1 MITFTAATLDG
12 VSAFISP
19 LVDNLITNPEAY
31 ARVVSEI
38 QAADAAGLLS
48 HPVVSYEE
56 TTQHLPFFMA
66 CIKETLRRDAP
77 AQTILPR
84 IVSQPGYELADGKG
98 GTIFVPPGTQ
108 MGASPYIIHRDE
120 SVFGSDPDVWRP
132 ERWIQAESGMGA
144 KEHEQYVRRMEK
156 FGMWWGY
163 GARECAGKYYAY
175 MEMQKLVVE
184 MLRRFDVESAV
195 SDSGER
201 FTHARWAVGMFW
213 GQMLRFR
220 ERK

>member
-12 VSAFISP
+12 VSAFVSP
-19 LVDNLITNPEAY
+19 FVDNLVTHPTAY
-31 ARVVSEI
+31 ARVVDEI
-38 QAADAAGLLS
+38 LAADAANLLS

-56 TTQHLPFFMA
+56 TVNHLPFFMA
-66 CIKETLRRDAP
+66 CIKETLRCDAP

-84 IVSQPGYELADGKG
+84 IVSQPGYELADGRG
-98 GTIFVPPGTQ
+98 GTVFVPPGTQ
-108 MGASPYIIHRDE
+108 MGASPYIIHRDQA
-120 SVFGSDPDVWRP
+120 VFGSDPDTWRP
-132 ERWIQAESGMGA
+132 ERWIQEESGMGRR
-144 KEHEQYVRRMEK
+144 EHELYVKRMEK

-184 MLRRFDVESAV
+184 MFRRFDVESAMP
-195 SDSGER
+195 EKR

-213 GQMLRFR
+213 NQMLMFR